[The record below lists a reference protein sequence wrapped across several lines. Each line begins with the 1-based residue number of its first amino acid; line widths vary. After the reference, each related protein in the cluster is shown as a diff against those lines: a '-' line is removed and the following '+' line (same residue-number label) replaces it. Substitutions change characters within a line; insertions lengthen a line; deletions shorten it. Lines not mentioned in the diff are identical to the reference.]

1 MMNKSIMKEKKIQI
15 ERETL
20 VNKIIRVFAD
30 HQINS
35 VFVFNTTVACLLKI
49 PRKR

>member
-20 VNKIIRVFAD
+20 VNKIIRAFAD
-30 HQINS
+30 HRINA
-35 VFVFNTTVACLLKI
+35 VFVCDTTVACLLKI
-49 PRKR
+49 PKER